1 MWNGRSLLPEPLP
14 SVHVLS
20 DASGTWGCG
29 ACCNQ
34 HHWFQ
39 VQWPEEW
46 RQVPIAAKELVPI
59 LFAAAIW
66 SKHWAGKHVRFHCDN
81 MAVVAVLN
89 KNAAKDEKLAHLL
102 RCLSFFAAA
111 RGFVVSAAHIP
122 GRLNV
127 AADALSRNHL
137 PLFLQSVPQ
146 AAASPTPLPRELLD
160 MALRHTPDW
169 TSLKWRRLFMTILKK
184 V

>member
-20 DASGTWGCG
+20 DASGALGCG

-46 RQVPIAAKELVPI
+46 RQVPIATKELVPI
-59 LFAAAIW
+59 LFAAAVW
-66 SKHWAGKHVRFHCDN
+66 GAGKHVRFHCDN
-81 MAVVAVLN
+81 MAVLS

-102 RCLSFFAAA
+102 RCLSFFASV
-111 RGFVVSAAHIP
+111 RGFMVSAAHIP

-146 AAASPTPLPRELLD
+146 AAAAPTPLPRDLLD
-160 MALRHTPDW
+160 MALLHTPDW
-169 TSLKWRRLFMTILKK
+169 TSPKWRRLFMTILNK